1 MFKVYA
7 VEDKEE
13 QKTLCEVCGT
23 AFLPDSFAYAAYDV
37 TSPDDENGDAIA
49 ICQFSFMGKCHISCL
64 SPADGREED
73 EAVLILGFAVLEFL
87 RRCGF
92 TTVTAHIP
100 KEYAYRLGFMMKDD
114 VFTLDLTAGR
124 ACGGH

>member
-7 VEDKEE
+7 VEDKEK
-13 QKTLCEVCGT
+13 QKQVCEVCKT
-23 AFLPDSFAYAAYDV
+23 DYIHDTFAYAAYDV
-37 TSPDDENGDAIA
+37 ASPDDENGDVIA

-64 SPADGREED
+64 SPADGRSDD

-92 TTVTAHIP
+92 TSVTADIP
-100 KEYAYRLGFMMKDD
+100 KEYAYRLGFMIKDD